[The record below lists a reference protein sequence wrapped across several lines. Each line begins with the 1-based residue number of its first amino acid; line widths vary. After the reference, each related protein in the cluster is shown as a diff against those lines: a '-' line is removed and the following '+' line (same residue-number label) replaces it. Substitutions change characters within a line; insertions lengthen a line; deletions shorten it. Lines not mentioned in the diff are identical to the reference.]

1 LTGKP
6 IDLELDSDPDA
17 HRRVRDLVERVQ
29 DDEVRGLLD
38 TLIGAVARVRG
49 EAFWDGSPPLT
60 DAFKE
65 IAKDETAAPKWLGV
79 VLRVY
84 L

>member
-6 IDLELDSDPDA
+6 TDLELDSDPDA
-17 HRRVRDLVERVQ
+17 HRRVRDLVECAQ

-38 TLIGAVARVRG
+38 TLIGTVARVRG

-60 DAFKE
+60 DGFKE
-65 IAKDETAAPKWLGV
+65 ITKDETAAPKWLGV